1 MTDPCTETRGARS
14 LRRAWR
20 LLSHRLRPRTRLG
33 ECRCDSGEGSA
44 WDSLPLRSS
53 GPEPP
58 ARPTRAPRSCARW
71 SRIYAT
77 KSRCCAGSS
86 RCRTRPRPRRAPS
99 RWSAPA
105 PTASTCAPPTGP
117 STSASAATRSFDGR
131 YFTEQDDSN
140 TDTFIF
146 RRVRPIVEGTLGN
159 VVDFRIMPD
168 FANSTLVLQ
177 DAYLNLKHFPLAN
190 LQAGKFKAPFGLERL
205 QSATAMTFV
214 ERALPT
220 QLVPEPRP
228 RHDAARS
235 VRRGPDSV
243 AARADERRERRLQRR
258 RRQRGRQGRSSRAS
272 SPSRSRTAR
281 REWLS
286 GLGVGVAVDYG
297 SQDGGTPSVYR
308 TQGQATFFSYAAGT
322 ELDRRAASASRRR
335 PTTTGGRSAPSAST

>member
-86 RCRTRPRPRRAPS
+86 RCRTRPRPRRAPQPLVG
-99 RWSAPA
+99 AGA
-105 PTASTCAPPTGP
+105 DGFYL
-117 STSASAATRSFDGR
+117 RSPDKAFDIRFRGYAHFDGR
-131 YFTEQDDSN
+131 YFTEEDDSN

-177 DAYLNLKHFPLAN
+177 DAYLNLKYFPLAN
-190 LQAGKFKAPFGLERL
+190 LQAGKFKGPFGLERL

-235 VRRGPDSV
+235 VRRGPDPV
-243 AARADERRERRLQRR
+243 AVRADERRQRRLQRR
-258 RRQRGRQGRSSRAS
+258 RRQRGRQGRSSGAS

-281 REWLS
+281 RS
-286 GLGVGVAVDYG
+286 G
-297 SQDGGTPSVYR
+297 SR
-308 TQGQATFFSYAAGT
+308 
-322 ELDRRAASASRRR
+322 ASASASPSTTGARTAARRR
-335 PTTTGGRSAPSAST
+335 STAPRARRPSSPTPPEPS